1 MKNMRNICAI
11 YVCLLALSALMA
23 SAVSAKQ
30 MMTVKNPQVNLRQTP
45 TTATD
50 NVIAAIPQDTEVEVI
65 KRQGGWYNVR
75 IPDGRTGWISEWGLT
90 PVKDNLPVVIE
101 PVIEKPE
108 AAEEPQFEA
117 EAPPQEHVR
126 EFAEE
131 PQPEA
136 EAMSSILSD
145 AAGSTE
151 NMMLIPA
158 AQAIIG
164 SDQKELDRLLR
175 HEHVPQDMVLDEKPR
190 QTVALSAFYLDRH
203 EVTNADY
210 KKFVDATRY
219 HAPLNWQ
226 NGMYPPGATRH
237 PVTFV
242 SWNDAQAYAKWAG
255 KRLPTAEEWEFAAR
269 GAQGLVY
276 PWGNTFDTQRVNIN
290 QINKGVAPVGSF
302 QDDVSPFQIYDMG
315 GNVMEWTQSHYQGD
329 PEFYVLKGGAWSSK
343 RFEARGVNKTP
354 GEASYQL
361 SHIGFRCAKDAAN

>member
-1 MKNMRNICAI
+1 MKNMRNICVI
-11 YVCLLALSALMA
+11 YVCLLAMSALMA

-30 MMTVKNPQVNLRQTP
+30 MMAVKNPQVNLRRTP

-50 NVIAAIPQDTEVEVI
+50 NVIAAILRDTEVEVI

-75 IPDGRTGWISEWGLT
+75 IPDGRTGWISEWGLKPVAEMT
-90 PVKDNLPVVIE
+90 PVKIEPVVIE
-101 PVIEKPE
+101 PEALPE
-108 AAEEPQFEA
+108 QEPAQTRQRIEEPERERVEVPQIEA
-117 EAPPQEHVR
+117 T
-126 EFAEE
+126 
-131 PQPEA
+131 
-136 EAMSSILSD
+136 SSILG
-145 AAGSTE
+145 GSTE
-151 NMMLIPA
+151 NMTLIPGGT
-158 AQAIIG
+158 AIIG
-164 SDQKELDRLLR
+164 NDQKELDRLFR
-175 HEHVPQDMVLDEKPR
+175 HEHVPQDMVLDETPR

-219 HAPLNWQ
+219 QAPLNWQ
-226 NGMYPPGATRH
+226 DGMYPPGAARH

-242 SWNDAQAYAKWAG
+242 SWNDAQAYARWAG

-269 GAQGLVY
+269 GAQGLLY

-290 QINKGVAPVGSF
+290 QINKGIAPVGSF
-302 QDDVSPFQIYDMG
+302 QDDVSPFQMYDMG